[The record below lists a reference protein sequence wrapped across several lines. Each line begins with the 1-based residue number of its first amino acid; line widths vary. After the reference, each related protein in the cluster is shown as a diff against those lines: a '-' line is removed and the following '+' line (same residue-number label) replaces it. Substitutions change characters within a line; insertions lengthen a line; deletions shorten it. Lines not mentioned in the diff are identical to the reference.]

1 MNSIRDFMSD
11 KNEKGGGTRNKLLVA
26 KNVVIKAYTI
36 LIEQRAGED
45 SREALVVPQNMFYN
59 TITLNQ
65 AILDTMN
72 IHNLTVK

>member
-45 SREALVVPQNMFYN
+45 SREALVVP
-59 TITLNQ
+59 
-65 AILDTMN
+65 
-72 IHNLTVK
+72 